1 MEQEGS
7 VMPIELKPCPFCGV
21 VPDGVERYNLSG
33 NTYFFVM
40 CVNSDCKVCPDV
52 DCCESP
58 EEAADAWN
66 TRAE

>member
-1 MEQEGS
+1 
-7 VMPIELKPCPFCGV
+7 MPIELKPCPFCGV
-21 VPDGVERYNLSG
+21 VPDGVNSYNLSG

-40 CVNSDCKVCPDV
+40 CVNGN
-52 DCCESP
+52 CEVGPEADYYYETP